1 MTCILFFFF
10 FFYRS
15 SEYISLPSDHS
26 SPAEKLPQGHLRI
39 DARVLAQE
47 RRGQAQLPGDPHVP
61 PEEKSRLQAR
71 GHERHLIQRARRL
84 EPDPA
89 FYDRRAERELVEL
102 PFHDQ
107 VTPGQTKL
115 VVHRGSIVKVN
126 GDRNRVARPIILVNF

>member
-1 MTCILFFFF
+1 M
-10 FFYRS
+10 
-15 SEYISLPSDHS
+15 
-26 SPAEKLPQGHLRI
+26 
-39 DARVLAQE
+39 LAQE